1 MLDSGSFTCDMNSW
15 KQEKLCCFPL
25 FPFSIALTHGTHS
38 NSYSER
44 SRALSTKLRKVQNA
58 TVWHNILSIIKLT
71 SVKWKFSCFHILF
84 SFPRVSEWPSFSSN
98 TPANMSGRPKIKNV
112 YFAQLEIVSWTLV
125 RNNLQKFYDRPW
137 QPDDGNFACI
147 PAVDREC

>member
-15 KQEKLCCFPL
+15 KQEMLCCLSL
-25 FPFSIALTHGTHS
+25 FSISIIALTHGTHS
-38 NSYSER
+38 NSNSEW

-58 TVWHNILSIIKLT
+58 KVWHDIK
-71 SVKWKFSCFHILF
+71 SYIKWTNESFQLFFH
-84 SFPRVSEWPSFSSN
+84 FPRVSEWPSSSN

>member
-15 KQEKLCCFPL
+15 KQEMLCCLSL
-25 FPFSIALTHGTHS
+25 FSISIIALTHGTHS
-38 NSYSER
+38 NSNSEW

-58 TVWHNILSIIKLT
+58 KVWHNIKSYIKCQMK
-71 SVKWKFSCFHILF
+71 VFIFF
-84 SFPRVSEWPSFSSN
+84 SFSTCFSSSS